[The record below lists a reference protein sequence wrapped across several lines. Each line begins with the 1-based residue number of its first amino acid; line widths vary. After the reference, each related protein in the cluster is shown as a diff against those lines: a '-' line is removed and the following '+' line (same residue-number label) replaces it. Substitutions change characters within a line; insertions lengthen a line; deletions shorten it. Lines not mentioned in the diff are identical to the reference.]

1 MANFQKANFK
11 RYLSLRWFEKIKKK
25 KKKVEKILH
34 KAIIREMQI

>member
-25 KKKVEKILH
+25 KVEKMLH
-34 KAIIREMQI
+34 KAISREMQI

>member
-25 KKKVEKILH
+25 KKVEKILH

>member
-11 RYLSLRWFEKIKKK
+11 RYLSRRWFEKIKK